1 MRAEKLS
8 EAIGMLPDE
17 IIEET
22 DAVRKGVGGSMKR
35 KRRHRFYRYLS
46 AAACLAI
53 LICVSFIWN
62 GKKEGKTEHL
72 DLPQISVGDNETAS
86 YGFEGYLAHDV
97 SELVNANPWNEQI
110 ELTTLPV
117 YKNTVELEEFIPKN
131 YDKEKVLEKIRE
143 VAGRMG
149 IDEHAL
155 SQVKE
160 QPEMETVT
168 CETNEVSIQAN
179 AAGEISVEFQ
189 TPQDLPEGYV
199 FNYDATYKDCMKAA
213 EFFKNKYSDILSMK
227 APTVNIYGGD
237 YDIYSKQSYQLAF
250 YENSE
255 DIVKKIINY
264 NFRQTEFQQSEE
276 GKLRRIWIHQPDLSQ
291 KVGDYP
297 IISVAEAKTLLKKG
311 NYSTSSPYQL
321 PGMKYVK
328 KVELVYLTGV
338 FESYFMPYYKFYV
351 ELPEEKGVTDSLR
364 DTDMKTYGVYYVPAV
379 ESRYISNMPVY
390 DGTFN

>member
-1 MRAEKLS
+1 M
-8 EAIGMLPDE
+8 
-17 IIEET
+17 
-22 DAVRKGVGGSMKR
+22 
-35 KRRHRFYRYLS
+35 
-46 AAACLAI
+46 
-53 LICVSFIWN
+53 
-62 GKKEGKTEHL
+62 
-72 DLPQISVGDNETAS
+72 DLPQISVGNNEAAS

-131 YDKEKVLEKIRE
+131 YDKEKVLEKIQE
-143 VAGRMG
+143 VAGRLG

-199 FNYDATYKDCMKAA
+199 FNYDATYKDCLKAA

-227 APTVNIYGGD
+227 SPDVNIYGGD
-237 YDIYSKQSYQLAF
+237 YDIYSKQSYHLSF

-255 DIVKKIINY
+255 DIVKRIINY

-276 GKLRRIWIHQPDLSQ
+276 GKLRKIWIHQPDLSQ

-297 IISVAEAKTLLKKG
+297 IISVAEAKTLLKKD

-328 KVELVYLTGV
+328 KVELVYLTDV
-338 FESYFMPYYKFYV
+338 FEAYFMPYYKFYV
-351 ELPEEKGVTDSLR
+351 ELPEEKEVTDSKG
-364 DTDMKTYGVYYVPAV
+364 DTEMKTYGAYYVPAV